1 VECRLYRNATQDEKT
16 RQQSQLRAIQSSGG
30 STTALETI
38 QDDLRHEVARLEEV
52 CQEQE
57 AELQNLTNLLMGATA
72 VSKQLDCLQWD
83 INEEANALELESH
96 AFDNEE
102 QQILAELTEVQT
114 EVDRLS
120 STGIRFPTRL
130 LDLRV
135 DSARGL
141 RYPLINELRLA
152 YRPKG
157 DLEWNEIQA
166 AWSLAAQLLLES
178 ATLLNFQSRHWR
190 IVPLS
195 QCAKIIYYHSSGG
208 TRGVVHNVGHRTS
221 NCSEALIAWNSLLC
235 EAVQYA
241 LATVQAGAE
250 KGFLEKA
257 SLPKLPFAQAAGK
270 IGSVPLAL
278 LDVNDDASWSRVVH
292 FLSCNLLWLANVA
305 SVWTKADVVIS
316 AVDLS

>member
-1 VECRLYRNATQDEKT
+1 
-16 RQQSQLRAIQSSGG
+16 
-30 STTALETI
+30 LETI
-38 QDDLRHEVARLEEV
+38 EHDLRHEVARLEKM
-52 CQEQE
+52 CHEQE
-57 AELQNLTNLLMGATA
+57 AESHNLANLLNDAKA
-72 VSKQLDCLQWD
+72 VAKQLDGLQWD

-96 AFDNEE
+96 AFYNEE
-102 QQILAELTEVQT
+102 QQILSELTDVQT
-114 EVDRLS
+114 EVGRLS
-120 STGIRFPTRL
+120 STTIRFPTRL

-157 DLEWNEIQA
+157 DLEWDEIQA

-195 QCAKIIYYHSSGG
+195 QCAKIIYYHSNGG
-208 TRGVVHNVGHRTS
+208 ARGIVHNVGHRTS
-221 NCSEALIAWNSLLC
+221 NCSEALIAWNALLC
-235 EAVQYA
+235 EAIQYA
-241 LATVQAGAE
+241 LATVQEGVE
-250 KGFLEKA
+250 KGLLEKA
-257 SLPKLPFAQAAGK
+257 SLPKLPFAQATGK

-292 FLSCNLLWLANVA
+292 FMSCNLLWLANVA
-305 SVWTKADVVIS
+305 SLWTQADVVIS
-316 AVDLS
+316 AVGLS